1 MQKNYM
7 ILNGTNVGISNIEL
21 KKSELI
27 IVDKSKKYQFVVTIF
42 YNWQNINKIKIGDNE
57 EIKFNEY
64 ILSENNEA
72 ALIWPTISSVKK
84 IDENKIVFY
93 FEFKDL
99 KNICFMNKREKF
111 DISIESLSIK
121 VYINYKDVKNK
132 IIKYIFDS

>member
-1 MQKNYM
+1 M